1 MFYLTKNIQSNIAF
15 MKRWM
20 RSSGESKNKHNGFK
34 CTGQFSYN
42 QLNHVWNTQTQCF
55 LSLNNSSVENTEP
68 VSLPNIAVTTKETP
82 VIKSGK

>member
-1 MFYLTKNIQSNIAF
+1 MKHTDIMF
-15 MKRWM
+15 
-20 RSSGESKNKHNGFK
+20 
-34 CTGQFSYN
+34 
-42 QLNHVWNTQTQCF
+42 F

>member
-1 MFYLTKNIQSNIAF
+1 
-15 MKRWM
+15 MKVKTNTTDLSAQVNFHIINLIMYETHR
-20 RSSGESKNKHNGFK
+20 HN
-34 CTGQFSYN
+34 
-42 QLNHVWNTQTQCF
+42 VF